1 MFPGELSPRIH
12 NQVLKDTA
20 ELVCGQIASAAVI
33 LKLDGRDGEVIS
45 VDRLKKVY
53 PGKQITR
60 AVYVP
65 RQYRILQVYAYIFYY
80 DAIGRDLMSFRV
92 GLVENGTLVVFTAT
106 RPSDFHYDE

>member
-45 VDRLKKVY
+45 ADRLKKVY
-53 PGKQITR
+53 SGKQITR

-65 RQYRILQVYAYIFYY
+65 RQYRTLLVYAYVFYY
-80 DAIGRDLMSFRV
+80 DAIGRDLISFRV
-92 GLVENGTLVVFTAT
+92 GRVENGTLITFTAI
-106 RPSDFHYDE
+106 RPSDFHYED